1 MQRMINSA
9 SVKAVLDEKGW
20 DQKRLAKEVGV
31 SAQAVTNWFKGVD
44 FPRPDKLLKLSTT
57 LTMPFAQMVL
67 TPGIEQPVVAFR
79 KRAGTKTTEAHLQR
93 AQFIGS
99 LLRPLVGYLPALK
112 ALRTLIPAPT
122 TQYAEL
128 QGAVASVRQKLGLS
142 PETVV
147 SYAHLI
153 KEFAANDAVIIPV
166 MWGVKQK
173 HENALHILLRTENV
187 TFVFLNLDSHLED
200 FKFWMAHEL
209 AHVFTPNL
217 AGTDEGEDFADAF
230 AGALLFPRELAQ
242 KAYAQAVRKQTA
254 SAQLAVL
261 EEYAHDH
268 EISLFNVFCEV
279 KKYAKA
285 LDLPALKIV
294 DKSIHAVRTMRR
306 GELVSAV
313 LFKPS
318 PPDPATY
325 IAAASNTFQSS
336 FFDALKRMVLD
347 KGTGAGYIQQI
358 LDSSITDARA
368 LHDEIVR

>member
-9 SVKAVLDEKGW
+9 SVKSVLDEKGW

-67 TPGIEQPVVAFR
+67 TPGIELPVVAFR
-79 KRAGTKTTEAHLQR
+79 KRAGTKTTQEHLQR
-93 AQFIGS
+93 AQFIGA
-99 LLRPLVGYLPALK
+99 LLRPLVGYLPGLK

-122 TQYAEL
+122 TLYAEL
-128 QGAVASVRQKLGLS
+128 QGAVASVRQKLGLG

-153 KEFAANDAVIIPV
+153 KEFAANDAVIVPV

-187 TFVFLNLDSHLED
+187 TFIFLNLDSHLED

-230 AGALLFPRELAQ
+230 AGALLFPRDLAQ
-242 KAYAQAVRKQTA
+242 KAYGQAAHKQTA
-254 SAQLAVL
+254 SSQLEVL
-261 EEYAHDH
+261 QEYARAH
-268 EISLFNVFCEV
+268 EISLYNVFCEV
-279 KKYAKA
+279 RKYTKA

-294 DKSIHAVRTMRR
+294 DKSIHAVRTMKR

-325 IAAASNTFQSS
+325 IASARNTFQSS
-336 FFDALKRMVLD
+336 FFDALKRMVLE